1 MLQSPFWRTETRD
14 CEGGLDSLFPIHYIA
29 LGKSDDARDQSV
41 SRQKISDVA
50 KDVGVTPGT
59 LRQWEQY
66 GVLAPVRA
74 PSGHRTYTV
83 DQINKARE
91 IARLRSTGG
100 LSLSEIKS
108 LLVVAERDGTPSKG
122 AEGREWLTA
131 GQQIRRMRLRRGLS
145 IHKLADQ
152 LKVSASTI
160 STFERTSKGV
170 GVRLLRTLADYFGV
184 TVTQLT
190 ARPQPSGTSPVRRHE
205 GQRIN
210 ALGKGINVRALATG
224 ERLMDAKEWTLEPGA
239 QSNGSYSHEG
249 QEFVYVISG
258 CIELNV
264 DGLGVVRL
272 GPRDSLYFES
282 SRKHSWINPGKEP
295 CTVVWVNTPASF

>member
-1 MLQSPFWRTETRD
+1 M
-14 CEGGLDSLFPIHYIA
+14 
-29 LGKSDDARDQSV
+29 

-50 KDVGVTPGT
+50 KNVGVTPGT

-66 GVLAPVRA
+66 GVLTPVRA
-74 PSGHRTYTV
+74 PSGHRTYTA
-83 DQINKARE
+83 DHINTARE

-100 LSLSEIKS
+100 LSLSEIKAV
-108 LLVVAERDGTPSKG
+108 LVAAERGGGDAHTGQ
-122 AEGREWLTA
+122 EWLSA
-131 GQQIRRMRLRRGLS
+131 GQQIRRMRLKRGIS
-145 IHKLADQ
+145 IQKLADE

-170 GVRLLRTLADYFGV
+170 GVRLLRRLADYFGV

-190 ARPQPSGTSPVRRHE
+190 ARPQPSGTAPVRRNE
-205 GQRIN
+205 GQRID

-249 QEFVYVISG
+249 QEFVYVILG

-264 DGLGVVRL
+264 EGLGVVRL

-282 SRKHSWINPGKEP
+282 SRTHSWINPGNEP